1 LPTYCK
7 QCGAQLHPE
16 TQYCAYCGRFP
27 KTAADTRRTV
37 LFIGIVVLSGVV
49 VFSLTTTCLLLG
61 PCRVKSSDTIYIT
74 RDLANMDTH
83 QRIYT
88 KPDEISAALGVELYP
103 AVLSSPGAAKS
114 TQRAGTMVTA
124 YFTTD
129 DPKDKVVAF
138 YAAKYPDRL
147 SLSDQGTSATLV
159 IKLADH
165 DSVMITVTSH
175 STPDENQT
183 HLFFSRST
191 RNS

>member
-1 LPTYCK
+1 
-7 QCGAQLHPE
+7 
-16 TQYCAYCGRFP
+16 
-27 KTAADTRRTV
+27 V
-37 LFIGIVVLSGVV
+37 I

-61 PCRVKSSDTIYIT
+61 PCRVQSDRLYIT
-74 RDLANMDTH
+74 RDTVNIDTR
-83 QRIYT
+83 QRVFT
-88 KPDEISAALGVELYP
+88 KPEEVSAALGVELYP

-114 TQRAGTMVTA
+114 TQRATTMVTA

-138 YAAKYPDRL
+138 YQTKYPDRL
-147 SLSDQGTSATLV
+147 TVSDQGTSATLV

-191 RNS
+191 ERA